1 MRPWNNVNTK
11 KRDNGAYYRKN
22 FKLALTTLPDIV
34 SITSFNE
41 WHEGTQIE
49 AAVPHDR
56 GYDSKKYLDYG
67 GKSHASMYMDLTRS
81 LIESM
86 PSTRWARVDIKH

>member
-1 MRPWNNVNTK
+1 MRPWNGINTK
-11 KRDNGAYYRKN
+11 QRNNGQYYRKN
-22 FKLALTTLPDIV
+22 FKMALAALPDVI

-49 AAVPHDR
+49 AAVPHKR
-56 GYDSKKYLDYG
+56 QYKHNERYLDYG
-67 GKSHASMYMDLTRS
+67 GKHEASFYMNLTRT

-86 PSTRWARVDIKH
+86 PGTKRT

>member
-1 MRPWNNVNTK
+1 M
-11 KRDNGAYYRKN
+11 
-22 FKLALTTLPDIV
+22 ALTLLPDIV

-56 GYDSKKYLDYG
+56 GYGRKYLDYG
-67 GKSHASMYMDLTRS
+67 GEQAAGMYMELTRT

-86 PSTRWARVDIKH
+86 PSTIRT

>member
-1 MRPWNNVNTK
+1 MRPWNGVNTK
-11 KRDNGAYYRKN
+11 DRNNGAYYRKN
-22 FKLALTTLPDIV
+22 FKMALTTLPDIV

-49 AAVPHDR
+49 AAVPHER
-56 GYDSKKYLDYG
+56 GYGKSYLDYG
-67 GKSHASMYMDLTRS
+67 GKKAANMYMDLTRT

-86 PSTRWARVDIKH
+86 PSTKKT